1 MKSNASFKEYYNEV
15 LKEISSASYFG
26 RSGYKNGDI
35 KAAKYIIERLAE
47 NGAKPLRKDAAA
59 MAREEKAACP
69 EYKSVVKPYGEGRWS
84 GEDEK
89 YKEYLQHFEYPLNVM
104 RGSMKLSVDG
114 KEYRPAVDFIA
125 KEFSPS
131 CKGDFDIVYLDESR
145 YVPETFCSHLSSG
158 EFRNSFVVLD
168 WKLFWERLPSESWL
182 ERYFPYLEPL
192 ENIGGIILKDSKPEQ
207 FPYFKARSYKV
218 LNMPVLVVNSGFPSD
233 AKRLSIDMESEMIE
247 HKDGHNILA
256 VIEGAKNPDKYT
268 LFIAHYDHLG
278 VMGEGNIY
286 PGANDNGSG
295 TAMVLALSKYY
306 SMNRPDNSVV
316 FFFPDAEESNLL
328 GSFYYAENPY
338 FALDKIA
345 DIIDIDMV
353 ADTGEKLACQV
364 GNGTSAERDVF
375 AEFMECNSRLASP
388 FKNPVNEKVNDNSDH
403 YPFVL
408 RGIPA
413 IYLEIVGD
421 CYKYYH
427 TPCDGYT
434 NASDE
439 NFERLFELII
449 LFAGLTK

>member
-218 LNMPVLVVNSGFPSD
+218 LNMPVLVVNSNFPSD

-256 VIEGAKNPDKYT
+256 VIEGAKNLDKYT

-345 DIIDIDMV
+345 DIIFNIVGLIV
-353 ADTGEKLACQV
+353 AFAGFIAVLFVGVFLAASSVYGIYLSFSLEGAGKVVCGIV
-364 GNGTSAERDVF
+364 LSLL
-375 AEFMECNSRLASP
+375 MLASSG
-388 FKNPVNEKVNDNSDH
+388 FLAYAD
-403 YPFVL
+403 VL
-408 RGIPA
+408 IVKTVFTRLRERTDGSRGGDKTIKA
-413 IYLEIVGD
+413 GELSEEEGEAEI
-421 CYKYYH
+421 
-427 TPCDGYT
+427 
-434 NASDE
+434 AE
-439 NFERLFELII
+439 Q
-449 LFAGLTK
+449 